1 MSAANTKNCTH
12 FKVRNLSRSLSRIY
26 DAELAKAGL
35 KTTQYSLL
43 GLVHRRGPVSA
54 GELARGLGIDASTL
68 TRNLQPLL
76 ATGWLSQEPGADA
89 RCRRIAIT
97 AAGRD
102 KLGLAHRHWRC
113 AQQQIDA
120 RLGAERVQTLHALLD
135 DCLGRLQADAE
146 IAA

>member
-1 MSAANTKNCTH
+1 MSSANAKNCTN
-12 FKVRNLSRSLSRIY
+12 FKVRNLSRSLSRHY

-54 GELARGLGIDASTL
+54 GELARGLGVDASTL

-76 ATGWLSQEPGADA
+76 AAGWLSQEPGTDA

-113 AQQQIDA
+113 AQRQIEA
-120 RLGAERVQTLHALLD
+120 RLGADRVQALHALLD
-135 DCLGRLQADAE
+135 ECLGLLQADAE
-146 IAA
+146 LAA